1 MATEP
6 VPSSAPSMAETPGT
20 STKFARVTGSPM
32 AGGRCYLPPV
42 TDVAMMLERGRAAY
56 GRREWG
62 SAFAALHEADSAAAL
77 ALPDLELLVSSAGL
91 VGRGDE
97 YVKGMERLYQIH
109 ADAGR
114 CERAAIIAFWLAFRL
129 IGTGEAGRA
138 SGWIVRCERLA
149 ERVGPESVVHG
160 YLLFP
165 ACRRHLGAGEYEA
178 AHAAATQAVA
188 IAERF
193 QDADLCALARS
204 LLGRV
209 LLAQGHIERGL
220 SLLDECMLAA
230 GGAEVS
236 PHLPGLI
243 YCIAIANCHRVY
255 ALDRAREWTSA
266 LSTWCE
272 SQPELVAFATSCL
285 VHRAEI
291 LQLSGAWHEAIEE
304 ARRAAEC
311 VLPTMAPVEAA
322 DALYQQAEIQRLRG
336 EFAAAEELYRDASQ
350 RGREPQPG
358 LSLLRLAQGKTE
370 AAATAIRRVLGSTKD
385 RLDRA
390 RLLPAFIEILLAHG
404 GVDEARK
411 GSDELQDIA
420 AQYDTEVLGAM
431 AAHARGAVMF
441 AEGDAQGALAPL
453 RQAFQVWQ
461 NVGAP
466 YIAARIRMELARVC
480 RVLCDEDGA
489 RLELDAAREVFERLG
504 AAADLAA
511 VEKIAP
517 VASARATPKGKSAAH
532 GLTAREIEVLR
543 LVAAGKTNK
552 VIAKEL
558 FLSEKTVDRH
568 ISNIFAKVNVASRAA
583 ATAYAYENG
592 LV

>member
-1 MATEP
+1 
-6 VPSSAPSMAETPGT
+6 MAETPSA
-20 STKFARVTGSPM
+20 STKFARVIGSPM
-32 AGGRCYLPPV
+32 PGGRCYLPPV
-42 TDVAMMLERGRAAY
+42 TDVATKLERGRAAY
-56 GRREWG
+56 ARREWG
-62 SAFAALHEADSAAAL
+62 SAFTALYEADSVAAL
-77 ALPDLELLVSSAGL
+77 ALPDLELLVWSAGL
-91 VGRGDE
+91 VGRDDE
-97 YVKGMERLYQIH
+97 FVKGMERLYQSH

-114 CERAAIIAFWLAFRL
+114 CEKAALIAFWLAFRL
-129 IGTGEAGRA
+129 IAAGEAGRA
-138 SGWIVRCERLA
+138 SGWMVRCERLV

-160 YLLFP
+160 YLLLP
-165 ACRRHLGAGEYEA
+165 VCRRHLGAGEYEA
-178 AHAAATQAVA
+178 AHTAAMQAVS
-188 IAERF
+188 IGERF
-193 QDADLCALARS
+193 QDPDLCAIARS
-204 LLGRV
+204 FLGRV
-209 LLAQGHIERGL
+209 LLGQGQVERGL
-220 SLLDECMLAA
+220 SLIDECMLAA
-230 GGAEVS
+230 AGAEVS
-236 PHLPGLI
+236 PHITGLI
-243 YCIAIANCHRVY
+243 YCIAIANCQRVY

-266 LSTWCE
+266 LSRWCE
-272 SQPELVAFATSCL
+272 SQPELVTFATSCL

-304 ARRAAEC
+304 ARRAVER
-311 VLPTMAPVEAA
+311 VLPTMAPQDAA

-336 EFAAAEELYRDASQ
+336 EFALAEELYRNASQ

-370 AAATAIRRVLGSTKD
+370 AAATAIRRVLGGTND

-390 RLLPAFIEILLAHG
+390 RLLPAFIEILLADG
-404 GVDEARK
+404 AIEEAQK

-420 AQYDTEVLGAM
+420 AQYDSEVLGAM
-431 AAHARGAVMF
+431 AAHARGAIIF
-441 AEGDAQGALAPL
+441 AEGDAQGAVGPL
-453 RQAFQVWQ
+453 RHAFQVWQ
-461 NVGAP
+461 HVGAP
-466 YIAARIRMELARVC
+466 YIAARIRMELARAC
-480 RVLCDEDGA
+480 RALGDEDGA

-504 AAADLAA
+504 AAADLAV

-517 VASARATPKGKSAAH
+517 STTDRAAAKGKTAAH

-558 FLSEKTVDRH
+558 FLSEKTIDRH